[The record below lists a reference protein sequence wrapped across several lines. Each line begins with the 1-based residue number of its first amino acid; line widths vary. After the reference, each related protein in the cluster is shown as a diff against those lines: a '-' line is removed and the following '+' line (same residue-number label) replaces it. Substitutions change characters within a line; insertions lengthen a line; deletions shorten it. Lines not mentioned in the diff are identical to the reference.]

1 MEPNENTEKVSDKQ
15 EQSLNDFLKKYSSIE
30 ALWKDIE
37 KKKND
42 TKANLRKAEER
53 LVDSIK
59 ELKKVIGK
67 LNDDDEKKTSYD
79 GEIKKAYG
87 NNLKGAEKFI
97 EKFPNWSIAIG
108 LMFSASPHYQRIC
121 QSAAKDRKYKDITK
135 KSNFELKR
143 TGKGKIKGDGI
154 LNKIKSG
161 WKSLK
166 TAFSN
171 YIKPDD
177 IGKASKSS
185 LARRIKKFGE
195 EINRPWRMWW
205 EFAAGEKSKLSKDE
219 AKATFK
225 EELKKGKAED
235 IVRFFNYGLGT
246 EKSGHELC
254 IVEDNDGGYTGNKG
268 FMYMNTVIE
277 DLDKN
282 LLKTIQA
289 VFNVDDKTVKTNI
302 ENSAKITASKIFQDD
317 KRKPEDYE
325 KFFSILGIEDYYGN
339 NKSDDNAII
348 NQITELLKEIE
359 GEGKLSELAGNK
371 NANIIKFIQLAR
383 ANYVIKNNKMEEK
396 SAIIANLENIMKI
409 LDVKGDEVKGD
420 NLLNEKG
427 NDLGG
432 NTKKII
438 EEIEKNW
445 DKEIAKKFKDAINNI
460 LAPTDKQLAN
470 IEAAQKALGGIT
482 TDVNQRNKLTTEDE
496 VAKAIEAIKTCKDL
510 TDETNKSGCRYNAK
524 NGRKEFLVDVAVR
537 LGVRGITENN
547 IQDLCKSKAN
557 LKPPYDR
564 NTGAQLVQKLRNLIG
579 YGLGYGTSKM
589 SALVPGMND
598 SNSLPNIDDKDIVR
612 RICGSL
618 KISTT
623 ISTQKKN

>member
-79 GEIKKAYG
+79 GEIKKAYR

-339 NKSDDNAII
+339 NTSDDDKII
-348 NQITELLKEIE
+348 KQITELLKEIE
-359 GEGKLSELAGNK
+359 GEGKLSELAGTE
-371 NANIIKFIQLAR
+371 NANIIKFIKLAR

-396 SAIIANLENIMKI
+396 SAIIANLNNIMKI

-438 EEIEKNW
+438 DEIEKNW

-460 LAPTDKQLAN
+460 LAPTDKQLEN
-470 IEAAQKALGGIT
+470 IKAAQDALGEIT
-482 TDVNQRNKLTTEDE
+482 TDVNQQKKLTTEEE
-496 VAKAIEAIKTCKDL
+496 VAKAIKAIKTCKDL

-547 IQDLCKSKAN
+547 IQDLCKSKEN
-557 LKPPYDR
+557 LKSPYD
-564 NTGAQLVQKLRNLIG
+564 NDGAKLVQKLRNLIG
-579 YGLGYGTSKM
+579 YGLGYGTSRM
-589 SALVPGMND
+589 SVLVPGMNNP
-598 SNSLPNIDDKDIVR
+598 NSLPDIDDKNIVEK
-612 RICGSL
+612 ICKVL
-618 KISTT
+618 KINE
-623 ISTQKKN
+623 KKN